1 MSTKIKCILLDDE
14 MPGLTYLKML
24 CEQFSELEIVRAFND
39 PQRLLK
45 ESQDIDFELC
55 ILDIEMPQINGLQVA
70 DLLRDKMVIFTT
82 AYSEHAADAFDLNA
96 IDYVR
101 KPVRKERLHQAVK
114 KAVEHFS
121 EKRERKEFIQLNTD
135 KGKSIIYFHQLAYI
149 TASESDSRDKIA
161 VMHDAS
167 SLLLKNISFENL
179 NKVLPQSLFCRINK
193 KQIISLSIVTSYT
206 FNEITSSILSENGL
220 LRFSL
225 TEVYRPQFQKLTSP
239 AS

>member
-1 MSTKIKCILLDDE
+1 

-24 CEQFSELEIVRAFND
+24 CEQISELEVVKTFND
-39 PQRLLK
+39 PQRLLR
-45 ESQDIDFELC
+45 ESQDIDFDLC

-121 EKRERKEFIQLNTD
+121 ERRDRKESAQFNTD
-135 KGKSIIYFHQLAYI
+135 KGKTIIHFRQLAYI
-149 TASESDSRDKIA
+149 TASESDSRDKVA
-161 VMHDAS
+161 VMHDGS
-167 SLLLKNISFENL
+167 SLILKNISFDNL
-179 NKVLPQSLFCRINK
+179 NKVLPQSMFCRINK
-193 KQIISLSIVTSYT
+193 KQLISLGIVSSYT
-206 FNEITSSILSENGL
+206 FNEITSSILSENKL

-225 TEVYRPQFQKLTSP
+225 TEVYRPQFQKLIRP

>member
-1 MSTKIKCILLDDE
+1 VSTKIKCILLDDE

-24 CEQFSELEIVRAFND
+24 CEQISELEIVRAFND
-39 PQRLLK
+39 PHRLLK

-70 DLLRDKMVIFTT
+70 NLLRDKMVIFTT

-101 KPVRKERLHQAVK
+101 KPVQKERLHQAVK

-161 VMHDAS
+161 VMHDGS
-167 SLLLKNISFENL
+167 SLLLKNISFGNL

-220 LRFSL
+220 VRFSL
-225 TEVYRPQFQKLTSP
+225 TEVYRPQFQNLTSP